1 MTVESVVATLAKE
14 FSVDPKHA
22 ERVFELITKGIRVP
36 VIARFKR
43 AEIGP
48 FNDGT
53 LRRFVRRMHQL
64 EELDKRRQTLLK
76 SIEERRKSTPD
87 ADAKQVEKEADAL
100 RRCNDRFE
108 LEDLFLPHRRPE
120 PEVQLALDR
129 GLEPLAELLVKPAPK
144 LPRQPREDAPETSA
158 DEATEQPVDE
168 SEAPEAAEAQA
179 AAEPET
185 PSEVASEEEA
195 VAEPA
200 AEQPVEAEP
209 TAEQPVETEAAA
221 EQPVETEVNAEQPVE
236 AEAAAEQPAAPA
248 KEVAEPQGSS
258 APNAEASD
266 TAAPGAPDAESGEP
280 QAKSGRKRSR
290 SRRKSGPKD
299 DGSLH
304 GLHIELTPE
313 LARVCAEFINP
324 DRGIHTEQEA
334 LEGAV
339 RILSD
344 HLGRSPSL
352 RGTLRRLMRKHGRL
366 QVRALVSEKELGRNR
381 SLLKLDS
388 PIRQLQGHRLLTLR
402 QAQGQRQ
409 IAVAITVDEKQVM
422 PRVRAALGKRIKPE
436 FMGVATAVAEQAL
449 RQRLMPMIEDEIR
462 NELRERADEEAIR
475 FLSQHLRQVLLAPA
489 LGPKPVAG
497 VHIDAKGD
505 WLLICL
511 DRDGNPTGEEVRIE
525 AGALEPKQ
533 LAEPLAEALRPS
545 GVRALAV
552 AHGKSV
558 RAGLQKLRET
568 IHLLQAEVFVYLV
581 NESGISNYSNSELA
595 RQELPDLGVPSRQ
608 AVSLGRRLQDPL
620 AELLKVDVRH
630 LGLGREQS
638 VISKANLRRLVH
650 DTVESCVA
658 YVGCDLNRAP
668 MSLLRHM
675 PGLSF
680 DLAKKL
686 IGRRLERPFASL
698 EELRTENLLDDDAW
712 TNAVGFLRVGN
723 SPEPLDSTALHP
735 EQYDLVRRMILEA
748 GQSVE
753 EALGR
758 RDAIRG
764 LKAKDFEVEEY
775 TWRDIQREIS
785 HPGRDPRSRLFFP
798 KLLAPDTDVKLL
810 EKDSIVEGIVSNV
823 TSFGAFIDLG
833 VARDGMI
840 HISEISSRY
849 VRDARAL
856 LSIGQIVRARVLS
869 GSGPRVELS
878 LKNVPD
884 HRRSAPGERQGGAR
898 GGSRGAG
905 SGSRPP
911 RGKESS
917 AWPEYV
923 PVQRA
928 ANTRRDGLVTG
939 APKGRGGGGQR
950 GGGGGGQRGGGGGR
964 GGQRDNRRG
973 ERDEHYDPAAVREA
987 SKDKVSFSPF
997 ASFFKEKEGEG
1008 EDS

>member
-22 ERVFELITKGIRVP
+22 ERVFELLSKGIRVP

-53 LRRFVRRMHQL
+53 LRRFMRRMHQL

-76 SIEERRKSTPD
+76 SIEGRRKSAPEEQTTQED
-87 ADAKQVEKEADAL
+87 GAAEAL
-100 RRCNDRFE
+100 NRCSDRFE

-120 PEVQLALDR
+120 PEVQLAMDR

-144 LPRQPREDAPETSA
+144 QPRRPVGETSSE
-158 DEATEQPVDE
+158 EATEAPVQP
-168 SEAPEAAEAQA
+168 AAEASSPGA
-179 AAEPET
+179 AQPEAPATAEA
-185 PSEVASEEEA
+185 SSSVAGEEEA
-195 VAEPA
+195 ALQPA
-200 AEQPVEAEP
+200 AEQPNQDQQAVPLDEEPAPVELSAPEAEAP
-209 TAEQPVETEAAA
+209 ETAAPETAAPEVAAA
-221 EQPVETEVNAEQPVE
+221 ETGAPEVAGPE
-236 AEAAAEQPAAPA
+236 ATLPTAAAADAG
-248 KEVAEPQGSS
+248 EPGAQGADS
-258 APNAEASD
+258 EASQEA
-266 TAAPGAPDAESGEP
+266 TASAS
-280 QAKSGRKRSR
+280 QTAKKKSR
-290 SRRKSGPKD
+290 SKSKSGPKD

-304 GLHIELTPE
+304 GLHLDLTPE
-313 LARVCAEFINP
+313 LARVCAEFVNP

-344 HLGRSPSL
+344 HLGRNPAL
-352 RGTLRRLMRKHGRL
+352 RGTLRRLLRKHGRL
-366 QVRALVSEKELGRNR
+366 QVRALVAEKELGRNR

-388 PIRQLQGHRLLTLR
+388 PIRQLQGHRLLALR

-409 IAVAITVDEKQVM
+409 ISLAITVDEKQVL

-505 WLLICL
+505 WLLVCL
-511 DRDGNPTGEEVRIE
+511 DRDGNPSGEEIRVE

-558 RAGLQKLRET
+558 RAGVQKLRET

-581 NESGISNYSNSELA
+581 NESGLSNYSNSELA
-595 RQELPDLGVPSRQ
+595 RQELPDMGVPARQ
-608 AVSLGRRLQDPL
+608 AVSLGRRLQDPM

-658 YVGCDLNRAP
+658 HVGCDLNSAP
-668 MSLLRHM
+668 LSMLRHI

-686 IGRRLERPFASL
+686 LARRQERPFASL
-698 EELRTENLLDDDAW
+698 EELRTENLLDDEAW
-712 TNAVGFLRVGN
+712 TNAVGFLRVAH
-723 SPEPLDSTALHP
+723 SPEPLDGTALHP

-748 GQSVE
+748 GHSVE

-758 RDAIRG
+758 RDALRG

-775 TWRDIQREIS
+775 TWRDIQREVS

-810 EKDSIVEGIVSNV
+810 EKNSIVEGIVSNV

-856 LSIGQIVRARVLS
+856 LSVGQIVRARVLS
-869 GSGPRVELS
+869 GTGPRVELS

-884 HRRSAPGERQGGAR
+884 HRRSAPGERSGGAR
-898 GGSRGAG
+898 GGSRGAD
-905 SGSRPP
+905 SGARQGRAKAPA
-911 RGKESS
+911 
-917 AWPEYV
+917 AWPEYT

-928 ANTRRDGLVTG
+928 ANSRRDGLVTG

-950 GGGGGGQRGGGGGR
+950 GGGRGGP
-964 GGQRDNRRG
+964 RDKRRG

-987 SKDKVSFSPF
+987 SKDSATFSPF
-997 ASFFKEKEGEG
+997 ASFFKGKEDKGEK
-1008 EDS
+1008 S